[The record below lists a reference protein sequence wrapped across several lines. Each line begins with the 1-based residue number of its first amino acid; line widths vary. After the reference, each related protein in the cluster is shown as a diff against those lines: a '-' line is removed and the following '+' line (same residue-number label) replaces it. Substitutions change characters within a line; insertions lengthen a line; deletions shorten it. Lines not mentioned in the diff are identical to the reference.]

1 MKKKQTTSS
10 RIYLDDYVLQKD
22 MRVRMPKEVTKNLNI
37 KPGET
42 FFEVYIDTK
51 NREIVLSVKES
62 WGLF

>member
-62 WGLF
+62 